1 MKNALLQKF
10 LKDQELED
18 YYQLTHRSDEESRRY
33 CSVCQSPYQRE
44 EDAEMQSCCLEAQVI
59 PV

>member
-18 YYQLTHRSDEESRRY
+18 CYQLTHRSDEESRRY
-33 CSVCQSPYQRE
+33 FSVCQSPYQRE
-44 EDAEMQSCCLEAQVI
+44 EDGEMQSCCLEA
-59 PV
+59 

>member
-10 LKDQELED
+10 LKDQELDE

-33 CSVCQSPYQRE
+33 NFVCLFLYQKEKHRK
-44 EDAEMQSCCLEAQVI
+44 M
-59 PV
+59 